1 MMIIIVIIIF
11 INVEP
16 KKLSGAI
23 HVSLGGSSS
32 EEKVEAENGVGSL
45 EQGRLQQEQSSRRV
59 ATMVMGRRRVTVPG
73 CTESPAPMGD
83 VVLAE
88 LL

>member
-1 MMIIIVIIIF
+1 MAPSMSVW
-11 INVEP
+11 
-16 KKLSGAI
+16 
-23 HVSLGGSSS
+23 GGSSS

-45 EQGRLQQEQSSRRV
+45 EQGGLQQEQSSRRV
-59 ATMVMGRRRVTVPG
+59 ATMVMGRRRVAVPG